1 MDNSNA
7 LSSAFQQFRDWLPP
21 LKREIWILSAGQL
34 LLFIGQG
41 FTLVYASIYF
51 VNELGFS
58 PTQVGFAQGSVGVA
72 GLFGRFFAG
81 NAVNSERL
89 GRRGTLMLSSVFA
102 AIGSFLLASASTFPL
117 LVAGNLFL
125 GLGISLYWPATLTV
139 TTDLTEPQYLTEAM
153 ALTRLA
159 DNLGLGLGALIA
171 GQYIAMSGSYPI
183 LFICKGVA
191 YLLFGIVIFATIAET
206 RRPEV
211 APQVRL
217 RDWGKALRDRPF
229 VIYLFANL
237 FFTVY
242 ASQGHSILP
251 LFLADFV
258 PGGNTAT
265 GFSERFI
272 SYFFVWHVTLKI
284 FLQLPLTRWLRSLA
298 HSTQLLTALTI
309 WCGGFALIWLTGQ
322 VPNWALPLIVGAFAV
337 LAIAEVIYAP
347 AASAL
352 VGELAPV
359 AARGIYFSLESECWA
374 IGFLV
379 GPIFGGWALDHP
391 QTVGTD
397 LWLYLILSAG
407 LASGLLLLLRRTM
420 AQTHRATL
428 TLTRHSPEKMPNA
441 EVRSQN

>member
-1 MDNSNA
+1 MENPQA
-7 LSSAFQQFRDWLPP
+7 LWWPLKQFRDWLPP
-21 LKREIWILSAGQL
+21 LRREVWILAAGQL

-51 VNELGFS
+51 VNALGFS
-58 PTQVGFAQGSVGVA
+58 PTQVGFAQGCVGVS
-72 GLFGRFFAG
+72 GVFGRFFAG
-81 NAVNSERL
+81 YAVTSERW
-89 GRRGTLMLSSVFA
+89 GRRGTLLLAAVFA
-102 AIGSFLLASASTFPL
+102 AIGSFLLALAATFPL
-117 LVAGNLFL
+117 LIAGNLCL

-139 TTDLTEPQYLTEAM
+139 TTDLTEPQHLTEAM

-171 GQYIAMSGSYPI
+171 GQYIAMSGSYPV

-191 YLLFGIVIFATIAET
+191 YLLFGLVIVVTIAET
-206 RRPEV
+206 RRAEG

-217 RDWGKALRDRPF
+217 RDWGAALRDRPF
-229 VIYLFANL
+229 VIFLMANL

-242 ASQGHSILP
+242 AAQGHSILP

-272 SYFFVWHVTLKI
+272 SYFFVWHVMLKI
-284 FLQLPLTRWLRSLA
+284 ILQLPLTRWLRSHP
-298 HSTQLLTALTI
+298 HSTQLLAALVI
-309 WCGGFALIWLTGQ
+309 WCGAFGLIWLTGQ
-322 VPNWALPLIVGAFAV
+322 VPHGALPLIMGAFA
-337 LAIAEVIYAP
+337 LLSIAEVLYGP
-347 AASAL
+347 SASAL
-352 VGELAPV
+352 VGDLAPV

-391 QTVGTD
+391 ALVGTD
-397 LWLYLILSAG
+397 LWLYFILSGG
-407 LASGLLLLLRRTM
+407 LAGGLLVLLRRSL
-420 AQTHRATL
+420 AQELPASQRSAL
-428 TLTRHSPEKMPNA
+428 TTSPQSANSE
-441 EVRSQN
+441 S

>member
-1 MDNSNA
+1 MENSPA
-7 LSSAFQQFRDWLPP
+7 LLWPLKQFRDWLPP
-21 LKREIWILSAGQL
+21 LKRAVWILSAGQL

-58 PTQVGFAQGSVGVA
+58 PTQVGIAQGCVGVS

-89 GRRGTLMLSSVFA
+89 GRRGTLLLAAVFA
-102 AIGSFLLASASTFPL
+102 AIGSFLLAFAATFPL
-117 LVAGNLFL
+117 LIAGNLCL
-125 GLGISLYWPATLTV
+125 GMGISLYWPATLTV
-139 TTDLTEPQYLTEAM
+139 TTDLTEPKYLPEAM

-171 GQYIAMSGSYPI
+171 GQYIAMSGSYPV
-183 LFICKGVA
+183 LFICKGLA
-191 YLLFGIVIFATIAET
+191 YLLFGVVIFATIAET
-206 RRPEV
+206 RRADVP
-211 APQVRL
+211 AKVRL
-217 RDWGKALRDRPF
+217 RDWGAAFRDRPL
-229 VIYLFANL
+229 VIYLLANL

-242 ASQGHSILP
+242 AAQGHSILP

-284 FLQLPLTRWLRSLA
+284 IIQLPLTRWLRS
-298 HSTQLLTALTI
+298 HPPSTQLMAALVI

-322 VPNWALPLIVGAFAV
+322 VPNGALPLILGAFA
-337 LAIAEVIYAP
+337 LLSIAEVIYGP
-347 AASAL
+347 SASAL
-352 VGELAPV
+352 VGNLAPV
-359 AARGIYFSLESECWA
+359 ASRGIYFSLESECWA

-391 QTVGTD
+391 ALVGTD
-397 LWLYLILSAG
+397 LWLYFILSAG
-407 LASGLLLLLRRTM
+407 LAGGLLVLLRRSL
-420 AQTHRATL
+420 AQDPLESRRPAL
-428 TLTRHSPEKMPNA
+428 TTTRHAAKGES
-441 EVRSQN
+441 